1 MRISWIIHKIYVGK
15 DKMKGEAEKAL
26 LGLKLEAEKCK
37 RCDLYKTRT
46 NVVFGVGP
54 ATAKV
59 VLVGEAPG
67 FWEDK
72 QGAPFVGA
80 AGKNLDALLHE
91 AGLRREDVYITNVV
105 KSRPPGNRDPT
116 DEEIEAC
123 RPFLEGQI
131 SAIKPKLVVALGRIA
146 ARELLGR
153 PVTMSKEHGSLLDCT
168 YAGVN
173 FKLFLTYHPA
183 AAIYSGRTKQELQAN
198 FLKLKQILKTM
209 A

>member
-1 MRISWIIHKIYVGK
+1 
-15 DKMKGEAEKAL
+15 MKNEAEKIL
-26 LGLKLEAEKCK
+26 RSLKSKAEKCK
-37 RCDLYKTRT
+37 RCGLYKNRT

-54 ATAKV
+54 PTADV
-59 VLVGEAPG
+59 MIVSEAPG
-67 FWEDK
+67 FFEDK
-72 QGAPFVGA
+72 SGVPFVGA
-80 AGKNLDALLHE
+80 AGKNLNALLDG

-146 ARELLGR
+146 AKELSGR
-153 PVTMSKEHGSLLDCT
+153 PVTLGKEHGSLLDCT

-173 FKLFLTYHPA
+173 FKLFMTYHPA
-183 AAIYSGRTKQELQAN
+183 AAIYSGRMKLELKNDFTKLRKILGEL
-198 FLKLKQILKTM
+198 
-209 A
+209 

>member
-1 MRISWIIHKIYVGK
+1 LKNESEKI
-15 DKMKGEAEKAL
+15 L
-26 LGLKLEAEKCK
+26 LRLRLEAEKC
-37 RCDLYKTRT
+37 RGLYDGA
-46 NVVFGVGP
+46 NLVFGTGP

-59 VLVGEAPG
+59 ILVGEAPG
-67 FWEDK
+67 YQEDK
-72 QGAPFVGA
+72 QGVPFVGA
-80 AGKNLDALLHE
+80 AGKNLNALLDE

-105 KSRPPGNRDPT
+105 KARPPGNRDPT

-146 ARELLGR
+146 ARELSGR

-173 FKLFLTYHPA
+173 FKLFMTYHPA
-183 AAIYSGRTKQELQAN
+183 AAMYSGRMK
-198 FLKLKQILKTM
+198 LKLKNDFTKLRKILREL
-209 A
+209 